1 MEWRTQMAKEGAS
14 ARHIL
19 VQGPANIS
27 LSGTHIFSDQRSVP
41 LRRTHLRLLHAGDMD
56 MTCLGGLLLVLVR
69 TSAKWWRARGQALII
84 LVMFKHKAIIIIARE
99 LGLRSAPLLHNEYVK
114 T

>member
-1 MEWRTQMAKEGAS
+1 MAKEGAS

-19 VQGPANIS
+19 VPGPANIS
-27 LSGTHIFSDQRSVP
+27 PSGTHIFSDQGSVP

-69 TSAKWWRARGQALII
+69 TAGASAKWWRARGQALII
-84 LVMFKHKAIIIIARE
+84 LVMFKYKAIIARE

-114 T
+114 TRS